1 MILEERLW
9 DDQDSSIISSWEH
22 GCARAMYITFQDIM
36 LIVGCCGVA
45 VAVTN
50 DSARDLKTIY

>member
-1 MILEERLW
+1 MVILEERLW

-36 LIVGCCGVA
+36 LIEWGVVGWQWLSQMIQP
-45 VAVTN
+45 VT
-50 DSARDLKTIY
+50 